1 MTMREFRR
9 PLDQLIH
16 EEDDREMGWTV
27 PSAVPTDNKQTGA
40 GMVEA
45 EANLVTFHHGPFSG
59 RLNAQA
65 EADAVADFDIRRGIR
80 FAADARASVQAHLD
94 ATLGGDPQ
102 HSSLVASVNASLG
115 ASTRVALAAQMGV
128 NGVWAEA
135 CAAAEARAQI
145 RGDVAVT
152 GQMLLDALAGDVQ
165 LPAGALV
172 PARAFLREV
181 QIRAGVYAEAYFAV
195 RARARAMVVGSVIP
209 PGSQQREAGF
219 SVAFDY
225 GYAYIWGAGFSGFVD
240 VDLPDVPRVLGA
252 VVDAVLGEV
261 LRLIPPEAPERVV
274 SLLRL
279 VVPLASAAAVEV
291 GRALGGPQSGEE
303 PSTSEPGSIADPFLE
318 ALTSAGLTFVTDVV
332 LQAAVEVA
340 TAAVEAALD
349 AMQFDSAFRAAAEDA
364 IGEAQF
370 FLDRLEEA
378 QSFID
383 ALPDAVQL
391 LGPLVALADAAPD
404 DIAEALGPFA
414 DAVTVACVAA
424 GVLEQVLG
432 TDPMPGFPAG
442 PSQRVRRR
450 LSLDPA
456 APVTVV
462 HLVEYL
468 GLEAA
473 GLATGSL
480 ESIGWLMD
488 VLGGTAPSL
497 VAQLWGL
504 RESSAG
510 PDARRLLA
518 SRVLSETITQ
528 ITTQLRPFL
537 NDLPDGELK
546 ELAGFL
552 EPLMEVL
559 EVALQGALT
568 SVDVDPRAA
577 TRLRDELDTLLT
589 GVFGAIVVRCLD
601 SVIRPFFA
609 RGQQQLEQLAQVVDR
624 NDPAFAGFFQLANR
638 FDVVFR
644 ITPTLVSA
652 MLREMAGVLPLAEN
666 SAFDSAVE
674 LMTVATLLPADS
686 AQRRHQLAVLAGSD
700 DPTVGDA
707 RLGTELLDALFV
719 QSTEFA
725 VGMIPPSIRMSTLIA
740 LEQGPVPVLT
750 LFEDARTIGVAAV
763 TAIERVAGV
772 GGTIAEVVEGL
783 INRGKVRA
791 EDLRRLG
798 VQLRALVAGLDD
810 LVLKIIQLVKDL
822 SWPAFVLSTGLV
834 GALLREQFDDFF
846 DKATWLVGQIRRSL
860 DGLVDTCIEAMIT
873 LAQNVGVLDTGSGDD
888 LGTLGQAVRQ
898 QMLGDQHQ
906 PGLILLDGGVEIS
919 HAELATMVVDAAFQK
934 PSVRDAVRDFHARAV
949 EQQRDAREAAL
960 LLQPG
965 VDDARQTEARLRASL
980 TAVQRDTGFSFTV
993 SWPGLVEGGT
1003 IVSRSRLEVA
1013 ITGADLAF
1021 VSGPYPLVRIE
1032 IGGWPA
1038 AIDPVAWWVDE
1049 DGVLRGQFIV
1059 IADPLLGTAHPVVG
1073 EGFVNIP
1080 PQAAAQTESTDRAAS
1095 PELVA
1100 VRAVMQQQ
1108 AAVQADD
1115 PAEFLGRP
1123 VDPDVPSLA
1132 ANLTADQFLPPVLRT
1147 GETQSRRF
1155 PAVLALDRGAI
1166 LRSMRDV
1173 RRAAAIAALP
1183 GTIGL
1188 AFVSATAVAELAD
1201 AGIDTLRSLGD
1212 VGADDGTA
1220 GRPRIAVVAR
1230 ARPGYITVTATVR
1243 AVPKGN
1249 QDADTTPHGAATSWF
1264 ILTEPAEPGTPP
1276 AHDDAEFISQDG
1288 VPDAL
1293 RTGTTA
1299 QARITLRNTGNTTW
1313 TTSDGYWLGSQT
1325 PAGNT
1330 TWGSAQQHLPT
1341 PVAPG
1346 ETVTFA
1352 FTVPAPPPAGAVFAW
1367 QMVREQPDRGA
1378 REWFGPPTPAI
1389 HIGLSVNDAL
1399 FVGQNVPSTV
1409 PRLTTAPVSVSM
1421 RNIGTTSWTPGAAY
1435 RLGAVGDDFGSARH
1449 ELAGPVPPGD
1459 TATFTFSIPP
1469 PPRLMAFQWQMV
1481 QEGVEWFGGRSELVQ
1496 VTDAEPLACA
1506 DLRMRAEG
1514 LEAVISQ
1521 LQEDLSF
1528 AAPGEKPFIARQIR
1542 KAQDKLESVRRTST
1556 DLGCQP

>member
-1 MTMREFRR
+1 
-9 PLDQLIH
+9 
-16 EEDDREMGWTV
+16 
-27 PSAVPTDNKQTGA
+27 
-40 GMVEA
+40 MVEA
-45 EANLVTFHHGPFSG
+45 KANLVTFQHGPFSG
-59 RLNAQA
+59 RVNAQA
-65 EADAVADFDIRRGIR
+65 EANAVAEFDLRRGIR

-94 ATLGGDPQ
+94 ATLGADPQ

-145 RGDVAVT
+145 RGDFAVT

-172 PARAFLREV
+172 PAQAFLREV

-209 PGSQQREAGF
+209 AGSQDREAGF

-261 LRLIPPEAPERVV
+261 LSLIPPETPEPVVSVLRVV
-274 SLLRL
+274 L
-279 VVPLASAAAVEV
+279 PLASTAAVEV
-291 GRALGGPQSGEE
+291 GRALGAPQSGEE
-303 PSTSEPGSIADPFLE
+303 PPTSGSGSIAEPFLE
-318 ALTSAGLTFVTDVV
+318 ALVSAGLTFVTDVV

-349 AMQFDSAFRAAAEDA
+349 AVQLDSAFRAVAEAA
-364 IGEAQF
+364 IGESQF
-370 FLDRLEEA
+370 FLERLEEA

-383 ALPDAVQL
+383 GLPVVVQL

-404 DIAEALGPFA
+404 DIAEGLRPFA
-414 DAVTVACVAA
+414 DAVSVACVAA

-432 TDPMPGFPAG
+432 SDPMPGFPAG
-442 PSQRVRRR
+442 PSERVRRR
-450 LSLDPA
+450 LSLNPA
-456 APVTVV
+456 SPVSVV

-473 GLATGSL
+473 GLASGSF
-480 ESIGWLMD
+480 ESVGWLAD
-488 VLGGTAPSL
+488 VLGATAPAL
-497 VAQLWGL
+497 VAHLWGL
-504 RESSAG
+504 KDGSGDPE
-510 PDARRLLA
+510 ARRQLA
-518 SRVLSETITQ
+518 ARVLSETITQ

-552 EPLMEVL
+552 DPLMEVL
-559 EVALQGALT
+559 EVALQGTLT
-568 SVDVDPRAA
+568 NVDVDPREAA
-577 TRLRDELDTLLT
+577 RLRDELDALLT
-589 GVFGAIVVRCLD
+589 GVFGALVVRCLD
-601 SVIRPFFA
+601 TVIRPFFA
-609 RGQQQLEQLAQVVDR
+609 RGQEQLEQLAQVVDR
-624 NDPAFAGFFQLANR
+624 NDPAFAAFFQLANR

-644 ITPTLVSA
+644 ITPPLVSA
-652 MLREMAGVLPLAEN
+652 MLREMAGVLPLAES

-719 QSTEFA
+719 KSTEFA

-740 LEQGPVPVLT
+740 LEQGPVPALT

-763 TAIERVAGV
+763 AAIEHVAAV
-772 GGTIAEVVEGL
+772 GGTIAEVVGGL
-783 INRGKVRA
+783 IERGKVRA

-798 VQLRALVAGLDD
+798 VQLRALIAGLDD
-810 LVLKIIQLVKDL
+810 LVLRIIQLVKDL

-873 LAQNVGVLDTGSGDD
+873 LAQDVGVLDTGSGED
-888 LGTLGQAVRQ
+888 LGTLGQTVRQ

-934 PSVRDAVRDFHARAV
+934 SSVRDAVRDFHARAA

-965 VDDARQTEARLRASL
+965 VENAREAEASLRASL
-980 TAVQRDTGFSFTV
+980 AEVQRDTGFSFTV
-993 SWPGLVEGGT
+993 SWPDLGEGGT
-1003 IVSRSRLEVA
+1003 LVSGSRLEVA

-1038 AIDPVAWWVDE
+1038 AIDPAAWWVDE
-1049 DGVLRGQFIV
+1049 HGVLRGQFVV
-1059 IADPLLGTAHPVVG
+1059 IADPLLGAAHPVVG

-1080 PQAAAQTESTDRAAS
+1080 PQAAAQTQTTNHAAS
-1095 PELVA
+1095 PELAA
-1100 VRAVMQQQ
+1100 VRAVLQQQ
-1108 AAVQADD
+1108 AAVQAND

-1123 VDPDVPSLA
+1123 IDPDVPSVA
-1132 ANLTADQFLPPVLRT
+1132 ANLAVDQFLPPVLRS
-1147 GETQSRRF
+1147 GDLGSSRF
-1155 PAVLALDRGAI
+1155 PAVLAVDRVAV
-1166 LRSMRDV
+1166 LRSMRDA

-1183 GTIGL
+1183 GTTGL
-1188 AFVSATAVAELAD
+1188 AFVSATTLAD
-1201 AGIDTLRSLGD
+1201 LAGAGIDTLRSLRD
-1212 VGADDGTA
+1212 VGADDGNSA
-1220 GRPRIAVVAR
+1220 RPPIAVVAR
-1230 ARPGYITVTATVR
+1230 ARPGYVTVTATVR
-1243 AVPKGN
+1243 AVPQGN
-1249 QDADTTPHGAATSWF
+1249 QDVDTTPHGAATSWF

-1299 QARITLRNTGNTTW
+1299 QVRITLRNSGNTTW
-1313 TTSDGYWLGSQT
+1313 TTSEGYWLGSQT

-1330 TWGSAQQHLPT
+1330 TWGSTRQHLPA

-1367 QMVREQPDRGA
+1367 QMVREQPDTGT
-1378 REWFGPPTPAI
+1378 REWFGPLTPAI

-1399 FVGQNVPSTV
+1399 FVGQNVPSVV
-1409 PRLTTAPVSVSM
+1409 PRLTTASVSVSM
-1421 RNIGTTSWTPGAAY
+1421 RNIGTTTWTPGAAY

-1459 TATFTFSIPP
+1459 TTTFTFSIPP
-1469 PPRLMAFQWQMV
+1469 PPRPMAFQWQMV
-1481 QEGVEWFGGRSELVQ
+1481 QEGVEWFGGRSERVQ

-1506 DLRMRAEG
+1506 DLRNQAEG
-1514 LEAVISQ
+1514 LQATISQ
-1521 LQEDLSF
+1521 LQEELSS
-1528 AAPGEKPFIARQIR
+1528 AAPGEKSELVQQIR
-1542 KAQDKLESVRRTST
+1542 KAQDKLKSVRRKST
-1556 DLGCQP
+1556 DLGCQS